1 MWQLTWLPCWQ
12 SDYVRG
18 LLGVGRWEGWVSV
31 VPLVL
36 CACSEKAIVS
46 GGWLCTFVV
55 IQLAVKDR

>member
-1 MWQLTWLPCWQ
+1 M
-12 SDYVRG
+12 
-18 LLGVGRWEGWVSV
+18 SV

-46 GGWLCTFVV
+46 GGWPCTFAPGSQ